1 MSVLRMKKVF
11 VIAHRHD
18 QTAIADE
25 LQEAGLIEISEIGD
39 EEDVSRKSEEKL
51 YTCRADQL
59 GLEVTKV
66 EYVTSFLRRAKPPK
80 SGMISGLVKDR
91 PVVSQNQFNNIDKKL
106 DFESL
111 YKQCEDLDARLSTL
125 QREEQELSVK
135 RESLSPWQSMKIRF
149 DQIKPSKYFELII
162 GQIKSES
169 VEKLIEILDKEHP
182 ETDLSVIS
190 QKNQITSVAIFFFTP
205 HRGAIERL
213 LANNGFERVVFQDL
227 KMTAAEETASID
239 ERIQTVKER
248 VLVLKNEVLELTKYS
263 RDAAIL
269 ADWLKGRQAR
279 YIAQSKFGQTDSTF
293 VLQGWIEERKED
305 VLAKLLKGHEAI
317 VDFSFADPEVN
328 DRVPVL
334 LRNHRW
340 IRPFETL
347 TRLYGMP
354 NYNELDPTPIMAVF
368 FFLFFGMSLGDFGYG
383 FVLTAFC
390 LWLKKRL
397 VITDAGRE
405 WLTLFALGGVS
416 SGIVGVL
423 TGGYFGLNVE
433 SLPGALQ
440 GIMVIN
446 PLEQAF
452 VFLMITWGLG
462 VIHLMA
468 GLSIEFWDSWRRRQ
482 FADAIYMTLGKMAIL
497 SFATVAGSGW
507 FALTVFEKQSAFYV
521 GLTSIGVSGL
531 GLSSL
536 VFAVFSGGAFA
547 LYLKTI
553 ARTVGR
559 RFEKLKVESEDI
571 IGAIILLTFLVLLA
585 VGMSETVW
593 GLAAAALLFVGA
605 FVNKPARQ
613 LLISL
618 FSGLYNLYGMTTY
631 IGDVLSYSRLMALG
645 LATFLIGFAI
655 NTIASLVVGYSPW
668 GLPIGILLALVIA
681 IPFHIFNIV
690 INLLG
695 AFVHPLRLQFV
706 EFFGKFYENG
716 GRAFKPL
723 SFESDNLIFKEE

>member
-25 LQEAGLIEISEIGD
+25 LQQAGLIEISEIGD

-111 YKQCEDLDARLSTL
+111 YKQCEDLDARLSTH

-149 DQIKPSKYFELII
+149 DQIKPSKYFELVI

-205 HRGAIERL
+205 HRSAIERL

-317 VDFSFADPEVN
+317 VDFSFDDPEVN
-328 DRVPVL
+328 DRVPVM

-423 TGGYFGLNVE
+423 TGGYFGLNAE

-497 SFATVAGSGW
+497 IFATVAGSGW

-559 RFEKLKVESEDI
+559 HFAKLKVESEDV

-585 VGMSETVW
+585 VGMSEMVW

-605 FVNKPARQ
+605 FFNKPARQ

-618 FSGLYNLYGMTTY
+618 LSGLYNLYGMTTY